1 MTPIIKYE
9 LAHIRSNIINIDEDL
24 IDYDSIGDVNDEF
37 YDSNFDKC
45 ENQMNKHQN
54 LFRKNI

>member
-24 IDYDSIGDVNDEF
+24 IDYDSIGDINDEF
-37 YDSNFDKC
+37 YD
-45 ENQMNKHQN
+45 
-54 LFRKNI
+54 